1 MCRASVLR
9 TRTCIASRQ
18 QIKQIKFYD
27 HQITNEHTTKTS
39 NTQRISRIAY
49 PDHYK
54 QMEDR
59 QEALSNGPQSGLLNL
74 LDVLE
79 QRDVRKKPNV

>member
-1 MCRASVLR
+1 M
-9 TRTCIASRQ
+9 
-18 QIKQIKFYD
+18 
-27 HQITNEHTTKTS
+27 
-39 NTQRISRIAY
+39 NTQQKQVMQELISRIAY

-59 QEALSNGPQSGLLNL
+59 QEALSNGPQPGLLNL

-79 QRDVRKKPNV
+79 QRDVRRKPNV

>member
-1 MCRASVLR
+1 MN
-9 TRTCIASRQ
+9 TQ
-18 QIKQIKFYD
+18 QKQVI
-27 HQITNEHTTKTS
+27 Q
-39 NTQRISRIAY
+39 QRISRIAY

-59 QEALSNGPQSGLLNL
+59 QEALVNRSQPGLLNL

-79 QRDVRKKPNV
+79 QRDVRPKPNL